1 MWLKI
6 IENLTDNLV
15 KTKQE
20 RKEKRK
26 KNRQQLNNLS
36 YDVFSYLLCN

>member
-6 IENLTDNLV
+6 IENLTDKLV

-20 RKEKRK
+20 RKEKKK